1 VIDLST
7 QQQSEINLMTE
18 DVAMRLDQFL
28 KLRGIAGSGGQAKL
42 LIQDGAV
49 LVNGTQ
55 ETRRRRK
62 LTDGDVIQIDGH
74 NYAYNESDSFA

>member
-1 VIDLST
+1 
-7 QQQSEINLMTE
+7 MTE
-18 DVAMRLDQFL
+18 QSAIRLDQFL
-28 KLRGIAGSGGQAKL
+28 KLHGIAGSGGQAKL

-62 LTDGDVIQIDGH
+62 LADGDVIHFAGND
-74 NYAYNESDSFA
+74 YAYSEPDPAV